1 MGTHKWIYNLVKP
14 VGGSDTGKGSLRE
27 FCCVY
32 DERWWVGVDRVKKLG
47 TAKKR
52 EREREW
58 LTERE
63 RENNSKPDTAMAG
76 SCALYNLFLM
86 TI

>member
-1 MGTHKWIYNLVKP
+1 M
-14 VGGSDTGKGSLRE
+14 
-27 FCCVY
+27 
-32 DERWWVGVDRVKKLG
+32 G

-52 EREREW
+52 EREREL